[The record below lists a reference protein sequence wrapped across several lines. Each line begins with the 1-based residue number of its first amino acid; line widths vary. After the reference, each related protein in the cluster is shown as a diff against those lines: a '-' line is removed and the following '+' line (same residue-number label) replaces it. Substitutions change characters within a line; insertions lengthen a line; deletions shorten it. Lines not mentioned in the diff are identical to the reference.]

1 MLPDMTPKTKPSND
15 RLMRAI
21 RMTVFLAKN
30 PLREARAIVAACVA
44 ENMVSP

>member
-1 MLPDMTPKTKPSND
+1 MTPKTQPTND

-30 PLREARAIVAACVA
+30 PLREARAVVAACVA
-44 ENMVSP
+44 EKITSR

>member
-1 MLPDMTPKTKPSND
+1 MTPNIKTTNET
-15 RLMRAI
+15 LMRAI

-44 ENMVSP
+44 ENMASR